1 MGLLKIF
8 WPRTEL
14 SLIERNSENN
24 SLLRLKNTK
33 EIIIKNH
40 KGTRMAKD
48 GDDEYGVQ
56 TSSLQNRRDFC
67 VFKGTGAKAR
77 RARSASCVRGEV
89 R

>member
-24 SLLRLKNTK
+24 SVLRLKNTK
-33 EIIIKNH
+33 EIIIRNY

-48 GDDEYGVQ
+48 VDDEYGVQ
-56 TSSLQNRRDFC
+56 TRNL
-67 VFKGTGAKAR
+67 KH
-77 RARSASCVRGEV
+77 
-89 R
+89 